1 MARLVQH
8 LKEIINLVRPDHKL
22 ELHSDWQKAATLRE
36 EWFMKRNWAK
46 SETLTPRAG
55 SSLNFTPGTLSMS
68 RMKTLK
74 QNPPPFPYLTLTQ
87 TVNLL
92 MHPCLSKSQ

>member
-36 EWFMKRNWAK
+36 EWFMKRN
-46 SETLTPRAG
+46 
-55 SSLNFTPGTLSMS
+55 
-68 RMKTLK
+68 
-74 QNPPPFPYLTLTQ
+74 
-87 TVNLL
+87 
-92 MHPCLSKSQ
+92 